1 MTKGGVRGRGE
12 ESSKF
17 LFMSALS
24 THLLWVTYTLYLR
37 LFQFKWSTLK
47 GPCNAFFKPPYL
59 LWIYSQH
66 VKEKKSKR
74 SYDNGHKAKLSVR
87 EISKYMQN
95 ESYSQLE
102 IECLEMPHF
111 ALPWHHSVFRSQWH
125 FQRQCSCRFSL
136 LQEDVWINLCEAS
149 GPLFNVLHCYKKA
162 LHVPSQFFCGMLLYS
177 ILLAPSF
184 STF

>member
-1 MTKGGVRGRGE
+1 MTKGGVLGRGE

-17 LFMSALS
+17 LFMFALS
-24 THLLWVTYTLYLR
+24 THLSWVTYTLYLR
-37 LFQFKWSTLK
+37 LFKFKWSTLK
-47 GPCNAFFKPPYL
+47 GPWNAFFKPPYL

-87 EISKYMQN
+87 EISKYMQK

-125 FQRQCSCRFSL
+125 FQQQCSCQFSL
-136 LQEDVWINLCEAS
+136 QVALCLMSCIATKR
-149 GPLFNVLHCYKKA
+149 HCTYNHNSFVVCSFIQSC
-162 LHVPSQFFCGMLLYS
+162 LPHPSAPFKIFFMNRIYFL
-177 ILLAPSF
+177 
-184 STF
+184 